1 MNETSLESILSEAF
15 NREYAQLASGE
26 QHKFS
31 RRHKTRMR
39 KVLSLDTNQHLHL
52 TSAHKPSLKRRLILA
67 TIVILTAVILGIT
80 TTACITKGFTITPIN
95 GFARLRVANN
105 LNSPKIIEEYYEP
118 TWIPEGFKKNY
129 ETNYRTY
136 HDVKYRLTDNKY
148 FLFHQ
153 HTKGFAM
160 YADNEKH
167 YIEDININGN
177 SGLIFYNDNDS
188 MIFIDNGDYVLEVSG
203 TIPKEILVKIA
214 ESVKLEKS

>member
-1 MNETSLESILSEAF
+1 MSETSLASILSEAF

-39 KVLSLDTNQHLHL
+39 KALSLDTDQHLHL

-67 TIVILTAVILGIT
+67 VIVIFTAVILGIT

-95 GFARLRVANN
+95 GFARLRDAYNPSSSEV
-105 LNSPKIIEEYYEP
+105 IEEYYAP
-118 TWIPEGFKKNY
+118 TWIPEGFKINHV
-129 ETNYRTY
+129 TNYRAY
-136 HDVKYRLTDNKY
+136 HDVKYRLTDDKY
-148 FLFHQ
+148 FLFQ
-153 HTKGFAM
+153 QYPKDAAI

-167 YIEDININGN
+167 FIEDININGN

-188 MIFIDNGDYVLEVSG
+188 MIFIDNGDYVLGVSG
-203 TIPKEILVKIA
+203 TIPKETLVKIA
-214 ESVKLEKS
+214 ESVKLTKS